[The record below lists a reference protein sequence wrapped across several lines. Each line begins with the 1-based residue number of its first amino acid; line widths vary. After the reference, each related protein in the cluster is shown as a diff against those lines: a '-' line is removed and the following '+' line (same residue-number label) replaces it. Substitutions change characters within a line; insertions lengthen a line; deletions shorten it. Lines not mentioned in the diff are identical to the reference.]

1 MFGSKQSIFAFVA
14 NTTALVIVA
23 MLFIF
28 SFFFGQQGSIYAN
41 VNGSKFSE
49 FYEKATSFSWLIDDI
64 KSLNASLKGVDL
76 SKYAGVTA
84 IAQYAPTIINI
95 VVVAFLAH
103 VNVVTEIV
111 LNVLFIVAIGLL
123 FISSFVIVIINDI
136 GSHKDDKKRFYL
148 ETGER
153 KVYEIQDIPSFVDN
167 LNNKLMSK
175 VISLGI
181 QQRNNTYFTIYNLR
195 DSYYTKIEK
204 AKNDITKIENINKE
218 YINYFKNIEK
228 LVVLKENKDGTLV
241 FRK

>member
-1 MFGSKQSIFAFVA
+1 MIDVFILIIGIIMILLMGQLAGSGNIGNRAYSSWYETHFLMERKGICRLIYYTPKHFGRYTLYEVC
-14 NTTALVIVA
+14 
-23 MLFIF
+23 
-28 SFFFGQQGSIYAN
+28 SFFSSFIYC
-41 VNGSKFSE
+41 
-49 FYEKATSFSWLIDDI
+49 
-64 KSLNASLKGVDL
+64 
-76 SKYAGVTA
+76 A
-84 IAQYAPTIINI
+84 IA

>member
-1 MFGSKQSIFAFVA
+1 M
-14 NTTALVIVA
+14 
-23 MLFIF
+23 
-28 SFFFGQQGSIYAN
+28 
-41 VNGSKFSE
+41 
-49 FYEKATSFSWLIDDI
+49 
-64 KSLNASLKGVDL
+64 
-76 SKYAGVTA
+76 
-84 IAQYAPTIINI
+84 
-95 VVVAFLAH
+95 
-103 VNVVTEIV
+103 
-111 LNVLFIVAIGLL
+111 
-123 FISSFVIVIINDI
+123 
-136 GSHKDDKKRFYL
+136 
-148 ETGER
+148 
-153 KVYEIQDIPSFVDN
+153 DN